1 RKMMTSGDRLAQV
14 AAADLLN
21 EVGVSIRG
29 TSDQDRGGVTSTMA
43 QDLIALL
50 KSNSLQVREAAAR
63 ALGKINPD
71 PTVAAAALGNLL
83 KTPSDEHLHQEA
95 AQSLADMIQVVSS
108 VQTNRMVSGVE
119 ANREDV
125 IRTARAVIPAARPAL
140 TDLDPRVRRQGLEV
154 VRQAA
159 VAVGELV
166 QDPKKSDELPP
177 SGRPWSAMERME
189 VD

>member
-1 RKMMTSGDRLAQV
+1 
-14 AAADLLN
+14 
-21 EVGVSIRG
+21 
-29 TSDQDRGGVTSTMA
+29 
-43 QDLIALL
+43 
-50 KSNSLQVREAAAR
+50 
-63 ALGKINPD
+63 
-71 PTVAAAALGNLL
+71 
-83 KTPSDEHLHQEA
+83 
-95 AQSLADMIQVVSS
+95 SS

-166 QDPKKSDELPP
+166 QDPKKSDDVPP

-189 VD
+189 VDEYRKEVEGMRSLVMPVAQALRDLAPSLREGLLDADPRNRLAASRALEEVGNSHMRLLRLTQSVPATQP